1 MTTTAPRRELLLQAA
16 AELFAQ
22 RGYHAVG
29 IDDIGEAAGISGPG
43 VYRHFASKQALLQ
56 ALNDLAVGRMLEA
69 VRSAQDLEAMV
80 DLHVDFVVREARL
93 IKVWLREQWALD
105 KEARRASTGQLRSYE
120 KVWRDALGPRRP
132 DLPEDRVAL
141 VVSSVLGM
149 LNTTSHIES
158 PLPAAER
165 RETLKALAI
174 AALLG

>member
-16 AELFAQ
+16 ADLFAQ

-56 ALNDLAVGRMLEA
+56 ALNDLAVARMLEA

-105 KEARRASTGQLRSYE
+105 KEARRASTGQLRIYE
-120 KVWRDALGPRRP
+120 KVWREALAPRRP
-132 DLPEDRVAL
+132 DWSADRVAL

-158 PLPAAER
+158 SLPATDR
-165 RETLKALAI
+165 RETLTALAL